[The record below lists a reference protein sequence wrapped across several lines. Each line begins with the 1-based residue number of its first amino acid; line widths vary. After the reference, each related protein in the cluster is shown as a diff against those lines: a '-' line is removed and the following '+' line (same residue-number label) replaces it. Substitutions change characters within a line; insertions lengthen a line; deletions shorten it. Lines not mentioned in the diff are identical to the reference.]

1 MHDAEHMATATIAE
15 MFQIEKLIHFLLNAP
30 RKWVVISLS
39 LLAIGAVAVAD
50 WLVGP
55 EISLGGMYIFPM
67 LFAAT
72 VLPPR
77 AIVLLALL
85 CASLRCTLDDSHLP
99 VQYAIRFVFA
109 LLTYVLS
116 GLFVLGMIRNRK
128 MALEHVAQLTMEKR
142 LRNEA
147 QERLQVLVESS
158 PAAIVTLSH
167 RGTVI
172 ASNHAANVMFGV
184 ETGQTLE
191 GRSIETYMPVLTEA
205 LRLGTRGGSFRT
217 AAQAQGRRENGQMF
231 LADLWF
237 STYAVLDGIQL
248 AAIMVDCSD
257 EMRDR
262 EQQNFRNLSTSS
274 RLVAG
279 AVLHEIR
286 NICSAISV
294 VYSNLKDRETP
305 CRIEEIHGLGTLIT
319 GLGRVA
325 ALELYGSVAEPVE
338 EVPLRQIFDELR
350 IIIEPGWLDME
361 GCVSWEMKDPLIR
374 VHADRFGLMQVFL
387 NLAQNSQRAVQTKS
401 ERKLHVTACA
411 SGERALIT
419 FRDTGCGIAEPHL
432 LFQPFQENAKVTGLG
447 LFISRALARS
457 FGGDLW
463 FEPAEQGSSFVVEL
477 PLAETRI
484 RNA

>member
-1 MHDAEHMATATIAE
+1 MRAKLSDAARWPQQVMHDAEHMAATTFAE
-15 MFQIEKLIHFLLNAP
+15 TFQIERFIDFLLNAP

-39 LLAIGAVAVAD
+39 LLAIGAIVVAD

-67 LFAAT
+67 LLAAT
-72 VLPPR
+72 VLRPR
-77 AIVLLALL
+77 AIVVLALL
-85 CASLRCTLDDSHLP
+85 CAGLRCALEDSHLP
-99 VQYAIRFVFA
+99 VQYALRFGFA
-109 LLTYVLS
+109 SLTYVLS
-116 GLFVLGMIRNRK
+116 GLFVQGMMRNRE
-128 MALEHVAQLTMEKR
+128 MALEHVAQLTMEKK

-147 QERLQVLVESS
+147 QDRLQVLVESS
-158 PAAIVTLSH
+158 PAAIITLSH

-172 ASNHAANVMFGV
+172 ASNYAGNVMFGV
-184 ETGQTLE
+184 ETGHTLE

-237 STYAVLDGIQL
+237 STYAVRDGIQL
-248 AAIMVDCSD
+248 AAIMVDCSE

-262 EQQNFRNLSTSS
+262 EQQNLRNLSISS

-325 ALELYGSVAEPVE
+325 SLELYGSAAEPVE

-350 IIIEPGWLDME
+350 IIIEPGWVDME
-361 GCVSWEMKDPLIR
+361 GC
-374 VHADRFGLMQVFL
+374 
-387 NLAQNSQRAVQTKS
+387 
-401 ERKLHVTACA
+401 
-411 SGERALIT
+411 
-419 FRDTGCGIAEPHL
+419 
-432 LFQPFQENAKVTGLG
+432 
-447 LFISRALARS
+447 
-457 FGGDLW
+457 
-463 FEPAEQGSSFVVEL
+463 
-477 PLAETRI
+477 
-484 RNA
+484 